1 VHDLHL
7 RTLRVAG
14 VELVGHVAGVDG
26 TRAGFS
32 DDLGENVAWG
42 LRALPPVLGAPDK
55 LAAER
60 GLPEPELPEP
70 EPFDG
75 RSLESVD
82 LAGFGAVVLAGG
94 FRPDY
99 TAWVHV
105 DGASTAAPGPDSVGV
120 HFLRVRKSSLL
131 CGVAEDAALVGGAVL
146 CPRAHLG
153 PIPVGRG
160 RVGQR
165 GPS

>member
-60 GLPEPELPEP
+60 GLPEPDLPDP

-75 RSLESVD
+75 RSSESVD
-82 LAGFGAVVLAGG
+82 LTGFGAVVFAGG

-99 TAWVHV
+99 GTWVKVPGAFDEHGFPLHV
-105 DGASTAAPGPDSVGV
+105 HGASTAALGLYFVGV
-120 HFLRVRKSSLL
+120 HFLRKRKSSLL
-131 CGVAEDAALVGGAVL
+131 CGVAEDAAIVAAAIADASGG
-146 CPRAHLG
+146 
-153 PIPVGRG
+153 
-160 RVGQR
+160 
-165 GPS
+165 